1 MKTKPLKTT
10 QTQVIES
17 CELIDSS
24 PSIRLLGCQSAAENV
39 LKYTTQ
45 NLHLSDEVNSFN
57 KNFDDKCC
65 FYYQLWHFDGKN
77 ALINEVGVGELRQ
90 EDGYSII
97 DRKYCLYNQTS
108 DTDISPNPAFY
119 KGALEGE
126 NQYYQVHHYPINNA
140 MQLFLN
146 ENSIPYS
153 SSNGPLPLIVEP
165 NSLVGRLDGEIQNIN
180 ITDLLTKQ
188 KKSVVVKSSK
198 LPSKPA
204 KGTLVI
210 DSSDDKL
217 KIYNGKVW
225 RTIKYEDT

>member
-1 MKTKPLKTT
+1 MKIKPLKTT
-10 QTQVIES
+10 QVQIHES
-17 CELIDSS
+17 CELVEYSNAVK
-24 PSIRLLGCQSAAENV
+24 LLGVQKACEQV

-45 NLHLSDEVNSFN
+45 NMDLNDDTNRFC
-57 KNFDDKCC
+57 KQFDKDCC
-65 FYYQLWHFDGKN
+65 FYYQLWHFDGRN
-77 ALINEVGVGELRQ
+77 TLINEVGVGELI
-90 EDGYSII
+90 EDDGYWLV

-108 DTDISPNPAFY
+108 QDDITPHPSFY
-119 KGALEGE
+119 QGALEGPD
-126 NQYYQVHHYPINNA
+126 QYYQISHYPINNA

-146 ENSIPYS
+146 EHSIPYS
-153 SSNGPLPLIVEP
+153 SANGPLPLVVEP
-165 NSLVGRLDGEIQNIN
+165 NSLVGRLDGSIQNIN

-210 DSSDDKL
+210 DSSDGNL
-217 KIYNGKVW
+217 KIYNGKIW